1 MDLSKLTQE
10 ERAALKAQLDA
21 EEKADKA
28 RIRAE
33 RETYKELVDSA
44 VRSNVRKLQVLS
56 AEMER
61 VKAEVF
67 SEFAAII
74 RTKNEL
80 YSTKL
85 NRQSDTFTTAD
96 GTMSITLGNR
106 TNEGWDDTVEAGIA
120 KVKDYLSTLARDD
133 NSATL
138 VETVMGL
145 LAKGRKDALK
155 ANKVLELERLA
166 VKSQNADFLDGINI
180 IKEAYR
186 PVPTCQ
192 FISVIPPR
200 AHLPVHQRDHQER
213 RGGGTEAAPVPVGN
227 VTLTNLF
234 TNDN

>member
-10 ERAALKAQLDA
+10 ERASLKAQLEA

-192 FISVIPPR
+192 FISVTTKNDEGVEQK
-200 AHLPVHQRDHQER
+200 LPLSLS
-213 RGGGTEAAPVPVGN
+213 AM
-227 VTLTNLF
+227 
-234 TNDN
+234 